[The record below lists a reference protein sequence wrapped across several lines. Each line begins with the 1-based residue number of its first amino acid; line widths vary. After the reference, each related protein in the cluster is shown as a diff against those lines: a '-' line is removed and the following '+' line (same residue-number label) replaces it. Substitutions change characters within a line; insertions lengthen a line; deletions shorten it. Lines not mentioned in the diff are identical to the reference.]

1 MYLGKAVQGK
11 NAGFKIRLYTEVPI
25 ARLVCPE
32 IHQEFTIFYTSY
44 DYLFISRE
52 PVSEIKSPLDIH
64 MLI

>member
-1 MYLGKAVQGK
+1 MNLGKAERGK
-11 NAGFKIRLYTEVPI
+11 NTGYKIRLFTEVPI

-52 PVSEIKSPLDIH
+52 PVSEIKSSLDIC
-64 MLI
+64 